1 MWLIFL
7 KADGIW
13 GSVEIEDEEEGSR
26 STIRRPTL
34 ATGPPVVQSSDS
46 REKVIQGETIEKGEE
61 TALLGDGDG
70 APAAAGPRK
79 GSTIT
84 AGLPGRATVLLSL
97 Q

>member
-1 MWLIFL
+1 MWPIFL
-7 KADGIW
+7 KAGGIW
-13 GSVEIEDEEEGSR
+13 GSVEIEGEEEGSR

-46 REKVIQGETIEKGEE
+46 REKVIQRETTEKGEE

-70 APAAAGPRK
+70 APGAAGPRK